1 MNAKSII
8 ILTSV
13 GLGAASCGSQKKN
26 EPTTTETNPLLTKWN
41 TPYEVPPF
49 NLIQNNHFEPAILQG
64 LNDQIVEIK
73 TITSDKNE
81 ATFENTIIALENS
94 GKGLKRVSTVFYNL
108 AGANTNQEIQ
118 DLSKKLAPTMSKHN
132 DAIYMNDELF
142 KRVETV
148 WNNKGTREYTSE
160 ESVLLERTYNA
171 FVRNGARLNT
181 EDRAKLSEINAKLSL
196 LSLQYGS
203 NLLKETNGYKLEVT
217 NVNDLKGLSPEL
229 IEEAKQ
235 TGIATGKPGT
245 YVFTLQNPSVIPFL
259 QFADNRELRKEI
271 WTAFQNKGNNNN
283 EFDNKKNAIEIANLR
298 LEKAKILGYDSHA
311 SLALE
316 NTMAKNATNVN
327 KLLNDLWVPALAKAN
342 DELKD
347 IQTLAAKDG
356 INNVQPWDWRYYTEK
371 IRKAKYDLSEE
382 ELKPYFSIDNVRQ
395 GIFNVTQNL
404 FGLTFKQNKDIP
416 VYHKDATAWEVYEAN
431 GDLAG
436 ILFMDFHPRES
447 KRSGAWMT
455 SYRAQ
460 YTKDGKRQI
469 PIISIVCNFTKPSGN
484 APALL
489 TTDEVTTFFH
499 EFGHALHGLLSN
511 VTYQSIAGTSVSR
524 DFVELPSQ
532 VMENWALE
540 PQVLKTYAKHYKTG
554 EVISDELITKIQN
567 TGTFDQGFQT
577 VEYLSASLLDIDYHS
592 IKEPI
597 KVDAVTFETEST
609 KKMKLNDEII
619 PRYKTTYFSHIFSGG
634 YSAGYYSYIWSGVL
648 DTDAFEAFKETGD
661 LFNPEKAKLFR
672 TNVLEKGGSEDSME
686 LYKKFRGFEPKTD
699 ALLKKRG
706 LK

>member
-8 ILTSV
+8 ILTTV

-26 EPTTTETNPLLTKWN
+26 ETSSTETNPLLTKWN

-49 NLIQNNHFEPAILQG
+49 NLIENKHFEPAILQG
-64 LNDQIVEIK
+64 INEQIVEIQS
-73 TITSDKNE
+73 ITSNTDE
-81 ATFENTIIALENS
+81 PTFENTIVALEKS
-94 GKGLKRVSTVFYNL
+94 GKDLKRASSVFYNL
-108 AGANTNQEIQ
+108 TGANTNQELQ
-118 DLSKKLAPTMSKHN
+118 DLSKKLAPTLSKHN
-132 DAIYMNDELF
+132 DAIYMNDDLF
-142 KRVETV
+142 KRVEKI
-148 WNNKGTREYTSE
+148 WNEKGTKNYTTE
-160 ESVLLERTYNA
+160 EKVVLERSYNT
-171 FVRNGARLNT
+171 FVRNGALLNT
-181 EDRAKLSEINAKLSL
+181 EKRAKLSEINSKLSL

-235 TGIATGKPGT
+235 TGIALGKPGT

-271 WTAFQNKGNNNN
+271 WTAFQNKANNNN
-283 EFDNKKNAIEIANLR
+283 EFDNKQNAIDIANLR
-298 LEKAKILGYDSHA
+298 LEKAKILGFDSHA
-311 SLALE
+311 AYALE

-327 KLLNDLWVPALAKAN
+327 KLLNDLWTPALAKAN
-342 DELKD
+342 EELKD
-347 IQTLAAKDG
+347 IQSLAGKDG
-356 INNVQPWDWRYYTEK
+356 IKTVEPWDWRYYTEK

-382 ELKPYFSIDNVRQ
+382 ELKPYFSIDNVRN
-395 GIFNVTQNL
+395 GIFYVTKNL
-404 FGLTFKQNKDIP
+404 YGLTYKQNNNIP

-431 GDLAG
+431 GELAG
-436 ILFMDFHPRES
+436 ILYMDFHPRDS

-460 YTKDGKRQI
+460 TMKDGKRKI
-469 PIISIVCNFTKPSGN
+469 PVISIVCNFTKPSGN

-511 VTYQSIAGTSVSR
+511 VNYESVAGTSVSR

-540 PQVLKTYAKHYKTG
+540 PQVLKAYAKHYKTG

-577 VEYLSASLLDIDYHS
+577 VEYLAASILDMDYHT

-597 KVDAVTFETEST
+597 TVDATTFEAKST
-609 KKMKLNDEII
+609 KKMNLNKEIL
-619 PRYKTTYFSHIFSGG
+619 PRYKSTYFSHVFSGG

-661 LFNPEKAKLFR
+661 LFNPVKANLFR
-672 TNVLEKGGSEDSME
+672 KNILEKGGSDDSME

>member
-8 ILTSV
+8 ILTTV
-13 GLGAASCGSQKKN
+13 GLGATACSTQKKTETPAN
-26 EPTTTETNPLLTKWN
+26 ETNPLLTKWN

-64 LNDQIVEIK
+64 LNEQVIEIK
-73 TITSDKNE
+73 AITDNTDE
-81 ATFENTIIALENS
+81 PTFENTIVALEKS
-94 GKGLKRVSTVFYNL
+94 GKGLKRVSSVFYNL
-108 AGANTNQEIQ
+108 TSANTNQDLQ
-118 DLSKKLAPTMSKHN
+118 DLSKKLAPTLSKHN
-132 DAIYMNDELF
+132 DAIYMNDDLF
-142 KRVETV
+142 KRVEKV
-148 WNNKGTREYTSE
+148 WNDKANQNYTTE
-160 ESVLLERTYNA
+160 ETIVLERTYNA
-171 FVRNGARLNT
+171 FVRNGARLNA
-181 EDRAKLSEINAKLSL
+181 EDRAKLSEINSKLSL

-217 NVNDLKGLSPEL
+217 DVNDLKGLSPEL

-235 TGIATGKPGT
+235 TGITQGKPGT

-271 WTAFQNKGNNNN
+271 WTAFQNKANNNN
-283 EFDNKKNAIEIANLR
+283 EFDNKQNAIDIANLR

-311 SLALE
+311 AYALE

-327 KLLNDLWVPALAKAN
+327 KLLNDLWTPALAKAN
-342 DELKD
+342 EELKD

-356 INNVQPWDWRYYTEK
+356 IKTVEPWDWRYYTEK

-382 ELKPYFSIDNVRQ
+382 ELKPYFSIDNVRE
-395 GIFNVTQNL
+395 GIFYVTKNL
-404 FGLTFKQNKDIP
+404 YGLTYKQNTNIP

-431 GDLAG
+431 GDLVG
-436 ILFMDFHPRES
+436 ILYMDFHPRES

-460 YTKDGKRQI
+460 TIQDGKRKI
-469 PIISIVCNFTKPSGN
+469 PVISIVCNFTKPSGD

-511 VTYQSIAGTSVSR
+511 VNYESVAGTSVSR

-540 PQVLKTYAKHYKTG
+540 PEVLKAYAKHYKTG

-577 VEYLSASLLDIDYHS
+577 VEYLAASILDMDYHT

-597 KVDAVTFETEST
+597 KVDATTFEAEST
-609 KKMKLNDEII
+609 KKMNLNKEII
-619 PRYKTTYFSHIFSGG
+619 PRYKSTYFSHIFSGG

-648 DTDAFEAFKETGD
+648 DTDAFEAFKETGN
-661 LFNPEKAKLFR
+661 LFNPGKAKLFR
-672 TNVLEKGGSEDSME
+672 QNVLEKGGSEDSME

>member
-8 ILTSV
+8 ILTTV

-26 EPTTTETNPLLTKWN
+26 ETSSTETNPLLTKWN

-49 NLIQNNHFEPAILQG
+49 NLIENKHFEPAILQG
-64 LNDQIVEIK
+64 INEQIVEIQS
-73 TITSDKNE
+73 ITSNTDE
-81 ATFENTIIALENS
+81 PTFENTIVALEKS
-94 GKGLKRVSTVFYNL
+94 GKDLKRASSVFYNL
-108 AGANTNQEIQ
+108 TGANTNQELQ
-118 DLSKKLAPTMSKHN
+118 DLSKKLAPTLSKHN
-132 DAIYMNDELF
+132 DAIYMNDDLF
-142 KRVETV
+142 KRVEKI
-148 WNNKGTREYTSE
+148 WNEKGTKNYTTE
-160 ESVLLERTYNA
+160 EKVVLERSYNT
-171 FVRNGARLNT
+171 FVRNGALLNT
-181 EDRAKLSEINAKLSL
+181 EKRAKLSEINSKLSL

-217 NVNDLKGLSPEL
+217 NVNDLKGLSTEL

-235 TGIATGKPGT
+235 TGIALGKPGT

-271 WTAFQNKGNNNN
+271 WTAFQNKANNNN
-283 EFDNKKNAIEIANLR
+283 EFDNKQNAIDIANLR
-298 LEKAKILGYDSHA
+298 LEKAKILGFDSHA
-311 SLALE
+311 AYALE

-327 KLLNDLWVPALAKAN
+327 KLLNDLWTPALAKAN
-342 DELKD
+342 EELKD
-347 IQTLAAKDG
+347 IQSLAGKDG
-356 INNVQPWDWRYYTEK
+356 IKTVEPWDWRYYTEK

-382 ELKPYFSIDNVRQ
+382 ELKPYFSIDNVRN
-395 GIFNVTQNL
+395 GIFYVTKNL
-404 FGLTFKQNKDIP
+404 YGLTYKQNNNIP

-431 GDLAG
+431 GELVG
-436 ILFMDFHPRES
+436 ILYMDFHPRDS

-460 YTKDGKRQI
+460 TMKDGKRKI
-469 PIISIVCNFTKPSGN
+469 PVISIVCNFTKPSGN

-511 VTYQSIAGTSVSR
+511 VNYESVAGTSVSR

-540 PQVLKTYAKHYKTG
+540 PQVLKAYAKHYKTG

-577 VEYLSASLLDIDYHS
+577 VEYLAASILDMDYHT

-597 KVDAVTFETEST
+597 TVDATNFEAKST
-609 KKMKLNDEII
+609 KKMNLNKEIL
-619 PRYKTTYFSHIFSGG
+619 PRYKSTYFSHVFSGG

-661 LFNPEKAKLFR
+661 LFNPVKANLFR
-672 TNVLEKGGSEDSME
+672 KNILEKGGSDDSME